1 MSADDRGQFV
11 TELRARGYAVLP
23 APREVELGE
32 EAVRIDAGWRLT
44 HDVDAE
50 DVAVRTLTGRLR
62 GEHDLTL
69 AGAGGGTIH
78 LTVRPGAVQTGA
90 EAEIDRQGYVL
101 TVEPDRVEVAGNSPV
116 GLFYGVQ
123 TLLQLLA
130 GDGRRRGV
138 LPEGVIRDW
147 PRYQL
152 RMVHWDTKHHQD
164 RVETLKR
171 FLDWTAAFK
180 CNAICFELEDKFEY
194 PSHPVIGAPGA
205 FTTSQMQE
213 LVAYGLARYVQIV
226 PNVQSPAHM
235 CYVLKHPEFEHLR
248 CDGSNYQS
256 CMDDPEVRKLIFD
269 MYDDACEATE
279 GVEYFHVSTDEVYY
293 AGICEKYRKP
303 YNPTN
308 RSLTWVDFVQAA
320 HAHLSEKGRRVIIWA
335 EYPLLPEHVKLLPP
349 DVLDGIIGDGGDPGF
364 VEDENALG
372 IRQFAYCPIQGEE
385 KLFPNY
391 FAYQDRD
398 GRRTSGRLESALEAT
413 TAGKAARGNP
423 IGALVTAWDDAGLHN
438 ETFWLGFAAMAQGGW
453 TPGAA
458 SIEQN
463 VADFM
468 DVFYGR
474 EVADMVEVYRDLQQQ
489 VRFWE
494 FCWDHR
500 ASKVRGPG
508 YGYSAAK
515 RPVNRT
521 DWTLLPPGLPRLG
534 PANREDRDSGPP
546 PDLGFTP
553 AFTARYER
561 MLSEL
566 PQRLGQSDRLIGRLQ
581 ANLPRARRN
590 RYNLEVLLSLAYF
603 VRHFLEMLSAVA
615 AAERML
621 GQGSAAAKAGRAA
634 QAVGLMVRAH
644 ELVAATI
651 DDLYATFERLKAVWE
666 KSQFPKNA
674 PVGGREFF
682 HVMDDVKDHFADR
695 RADLSY
701 MIAPEEGIELPA
713 WRDALGEVIRSYAK
727 AAGLPVAGLPEPPM
741 DD

>member
-23 APREVELGE
+23 APRQVELGE
-32 EAVRIDAGWRLT
+32 EAVRIDAGWRVT

-50 DVAVRTLTGRLR
+50 DIAVRTLTGRLR
-62 GEHDLTL
+62 AEYELTL

-78 LTVRPGAVQTGA
+78 LTVRPAAVQTGA

-101 TVEPDRVEVAGNSPV
+101 TVAPDRVEVAGNSPA

-152 RMVHWDTKHHQD
+152 RMIHWDTKHHRD

-171 FLDWTAAFK
+171 YLDWTAAFK
-180 CNAICFELEDKFEY
+180 CNAICFELEDKFQY

-205 FTTSQMQE
+205 FTTAQMRE

-226 PNVQSPAHM
+226 PNVQAPAHM
-235 CYVLKHPEFEHLR
+235 CYVLKHPEFAHLR

-256 CMDDPEVRKLIFD
+256 CMDAPEVRKLIFD
-269 MYDDACEATE
+269 MYDDVCEATE
-279 GVEYFHVSTDEVYY
+279 GVEYFHASTDEVYY
-293 AGICEKYRKP
+293 AGICRKYRKP

-320 HAHLSEKGRRVIIWA
+320 HAHLSKKGRRVIIWA

-349 DVLDGIIGDGGDPGF
+349 DILDGIIGDGGDPGF

-391 FAYQDRD
+391 FAYPDRD
-398 GRRTSGRLESALEAT
+398 GRRTSGRLAAALEAT
-413 TAGKAARGNP
+413 TTGKAARGNP

-468 DVFYGR
+468 DVYYGR
-474 EVADMVEVYRDLQQQ
+474 ELADMVEVYRDLQQQ
-489 VRFWE
+489 ARFWE

-515 RPVNRT
+515 QPVNRT

-534 PANREDRDSGPP
+534 PVDRDSGAP

-553 AFTARYER
+553 AFTSRYER
-561 MLSEL
+561 MLAEL
-566 PQRLGQSDRLIGRLQ
+566 PGRLGQSDRLIGRLQ

-615 AAERML
+615 AAERLL
-621 GQGSAAAKAGRAA
+621 GQASAAAKAGRAA

-644 ELVAATI
+644 ELIGATI
-651 DDLYATFERLKAVWE
+651 DDLYATFERLKTVWE

-674 PVGGREFF
+674 PAGGREFF

-701 MIAPEEGIELPA
+701 MIAPEESIALPA
-713 WRDALGEVIRSYAK
+713 WRDALGEVIRSYAA